1 MKSTGILIFS
11 TLAGLLYFTGCK
23 ETPKSD
29 KKLDR
34 VESPS
39 KDYAE
44 IGSNYAQSTQ
54 KELGKN
60 LKGAIQKEG
69 TLGAMEFCNVQAYPL
84 TDSMAVVHQAK
95 IKRVTD
101 KPRNPTNQAND
112 VELGYIE
119 SFKNTIASGDEVA
132 PIVTE
137 ENGQVHFYSPIVTNA
152 MCLQCHG
159 KPKEQ
164 IQPATMT
171 KLQELY
177 PADQAIGYTENEVRG
192 IWALVFEAGKEE

>member
-1 MKSTGILIFS
+1 MKSNKILMLIA
-11 TLAGLLYFTGCK
+11 LAGLFYFTGCK

-29 KKLDR
+29 KKVDTA
-34 VESPS
+34 ESHS

-60 LKGAIQKEG
+60 LMAAIQKEG

-84 TDSMAVVHQAK
+84 TDSMAVVHKAR
-95 IKRVTD
+95 IKRVSD
-101 KPRNPTNQAND
+101 KPRNPSNQAND
-112 VELGYIE
+112 EELGYIE
-119 SFKNTIASGDEVA
+119 SFKKTIASGNEVD

-137 ENGQVHFYSPIVTNA
+137 ENGQVHFYTPIITNA

-159 KPKEQ
+159 KPEEQ

-177 PADQAIGYTENEVRG
+177 PADEAIGYTENEVRG
-192 IWALVFEAGKEE
+192 IWAIVFEKGK

>member
-1 MKSTGILIFS
+1 MKCTSILVFS
-11 TLAGLLYFTGCK
+11 ALAGLLYFTGCK

-29 KKLDR
+29 NKDDT
-34 VESPS
+34 VESAS
-39 KDYAE
+39 KDYDE

-60 LKGAIQKEG
+60 LTGAIQKEG

-84 TDSMAVVHQAK
+84 TDSMAVVHKAK
-95 IKRVTD
+95 IKRVSD
-101 KPRNPTNQAND
+101 KPRNPSNQAND
-112 VELGYIE
+112 EELGYIE
-119 SFKNTIASGDEVA
+119 TFKNTIASGNEVE

-137 ENGQVHFYSPIVTNA
+137 ENGQVHFYSPIITNV

-159 KPKEQ
+159 KPEEQ
-164 IQPATMT
+164 ILPATMT
-171 KLQELY
+171 KLQDLY

-192 IWALVFEAGKEE
+192 IWTIIFDKQNDE